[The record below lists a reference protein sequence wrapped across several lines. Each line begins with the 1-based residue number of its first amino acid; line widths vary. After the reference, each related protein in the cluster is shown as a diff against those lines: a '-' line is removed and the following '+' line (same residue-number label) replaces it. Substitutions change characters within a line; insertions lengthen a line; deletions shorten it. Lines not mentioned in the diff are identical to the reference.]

1 MRPVV
6 RAAVAVAGLSAISA
20 WSYRFSVPR
29 HITVVTTIDNHDGS
43 PLSSLCPAGFL
54 PDSTQCVPFPPM
66 GDENQQPGL
75 SKGVNTPRDPSG
87 TWKIYEQIP
96 RRPDRPAPYEAYR
109 FPFDPRLPILVLRG
123 YDETR
128 LDTEKPS
135 GQDLSTKN
143 RLGIDLDVPRGT
155 PVYAL
160 QLPFQQGNAEVVF
173 VGILFGKTVAT
184 RHTLLESGKNRDYLL
199 IYGHLDQTATGLA
212 PGAEAA
218 AGTWLGTVG
227 DSGSEGRVHLFLE
240 VRQVRENTEHS
251 LLLSSALVDFTVSIA
266 CDPRN
271 VLPFADS
278 PASPAPP

>member
-1 MRPVV
+1 
-6 RAAVAVAGLSAISA
+6 
-20 WSYRFSVPR
+20 
-29 HITVVTTIDNHDGS
+29 
-43 PLSSLCPAGFL
+43 
-54 PDSTQCVPFPPM
+54 
-66 GDENQQPGL
+66 
-75 SKGVNTPRDPSG
+75 
-87 TWKIYEQIP
+87 
-96 RRPDRPAPYEAYR
+96 
-109 FPFDPRLPILVLRG
+109 
-123 YDETR
+123 
-128 LDTEKPS
+128 
-135 GQDLSTKN
+135 
-143 RLGIDLDVPRGT
+143 
-155 PVYAL
+155 
-160 QLPFQQGNAEVVF
+160 FQQGNAEVVF